1 MRLSPSIWAGEDEE
15 MSMDI
20 SRRRL
25 MEGAAAV
32 GMTAALAACAPEK
45 PAPRG
50 DVLGNLDAVG
60 VAEKIRNKE
69 FTPLEAVESAIA
81 RAEKI
86 QPQLNFMVTDM
97 FAHAREAAAKP
108 QTGMFAGVPTL
119 IKDLNDVTGFP
130 TKFGSRAFAGAPPAT
145 AQTPYTNS
153 IMASGVV
160 PIGKSTTPEFGF
172 TATTEPLL
180 TGATLNPW
188 NTKHSSGGSSGG
200 SAAAVAAGV
209 VPIAHASDGGGSI
222 RIPASCCGLVG
233 LKPSRGRHI
242 TDERDQG
249 PVPISV
255 NGCVSHSVRDTV
267 AWLYSTQ
274 RTGDDKVFEP
284 VGMIAGAS
292 ARKLRIG
299 VQIKTFLGKDPD
311 TEVAGEI
318 AKVAATLKQLGHDVR
333 EFKAPIDGAAFSD
346 AFTLYWAG
354 MALDIREQVK
364 AKAPGVAL
372 EELLEPLSLG
382 LADLAEKAGPA
393 GMARAVATLQRT
405 QRKYEGMFP
414 GIDVLLTPVLAKPP
428 ALIGEY
434 APTLPFEKFLTIQ
447 DYVAYTPLINA
458 VGAPAISL
466 PLGMSSTG
474 LPLGAHFA
482 AKGGDE
488 QTLIELAYQLEQAL
502 PWSGRKPGV
511 HA

>member
-1 MRLSPSIWAGEDEE
+1 MTDKSIGE
-15 MSMDI
+15 I

-32 GMTAALAACAPEK
+32 GVAALGACAEEK
-45 PAPRG
+45 VAPRG

-60 VAEKIRNKE
+60 VAEKIRNGE
-69 FTPLEAVESAIA
+69 FTALEAVESAIA
-81 RAEKI
+81 RAEKM

-108 QTGMFAGVPTL
+108 GKGMLSGVPTL
-119 IKDLNDVTGFP
+119 IKDLLDVKGFP
-130 TKFGSRAFAGAPPAT
+130 TKYGCRAFANAPAAT
-145 AQTPYTNS
+145 AQTGYADS
-153 IMASGVV
+153 LMAMGVL

-180 TGATLNPW
+180 TGPTKNPW
-188 NTKHSSGGSSGG
+188 NVAHSSGGSSGG
-200 SAAAVAAGV
+200 AAAAVAAGV

-233 LKPSRGRHI
+233 LKPSRNRHI
-242 TDERDQG
+242 QDERDQG

-255 NGCVSHSVRDTV
+255 NGCVSRSVRDSA
-267 AWLYSTQ
+267 AWLISTQ
-274 RTGDDKVFEP
+274 RYGADKAFNP
-284 VGMIAGAS
+284 VGMVAGAS
-292 ARKLRIG
+292 ARKLKIG
-299 VQIKTFLGKDPD
+299 VQIRTFLGKDPD
-311 TEVAGEI
+311 GEVAGET
-318 AKVAATLKQLGHDVR
+318 AKVAALLKELGHDVR
-333 EFKAPIDGAAFSD
+333 EFRVPIDGAAFSD

-364 AKAPGVAL
+364 KMAPGVAL
-372 EELLEPLSLG
+372 DTLLEPLSLG

-393 GMARAVATLQRT
+393 GMARAVAALQRT
-405 QRKYEGMFP
+405 QRQYEGIFP

-428 ALIGEY
+428 VPLGEF

-474 LPLGAHFA
+474 LPLGSHFA
-482 AKGGDE
+482 AKAGDE
-488 QTLIELAYQLEQAL
+488 QTLLELAYQLEQAR
-502 PWSGRKPGV
+502 PWHGQTPAV

>member
-1 MRLSPSIWAGEDEE
+1 

-25 MEGAAAV
+25 MEGAAAL
-32 GMTAALAACAPEK
+32 GLAGLAGCGEK
-45 PAPRG
+45 PEPPRG
-50 DVLGNLDAVG
+50 DVLGNFDAVG

-81 RAEKI
+81 RAEKL

-97 FAHAREAAAKP
+97 FAAAREAATKPAK
-108 QTGMFAGVPTL
+108 GMLSGVPTL
-119 IKDLNDVTGFP
+119 IKDLLDVKGFP
-130 TKFGSRAFAGAPPAT
+130 TKYGSRAFANAPAAT
-145 AQTPYTNS
+145 AQNGYADSLTA
-153 IMASGVV
+153 MGLV

-180 TGATLNPW
+180 GGATKNPW
-188 NTKHSSGGSSGG
+188 NVAYSSGGSSGG
-200 SAAAVAAGV
+200 AAAAVAAGV

-233 LKPSRGRHI
+233 LKPSRNRHVQ
-242 TDERDQG
+242 DERDQG

-255 NGCVSHSVRDTV
+255 NGCVSRTVRDTA

-274 RTGDDKVFEP
+274 RTGDDKAYEP

-292 ARKLRIG
+292 ARKLKIG

-311 TEVAGEI
+311 GEVAAET
-318 AKVAATLKQLGHDVR
+318 AKVAAKLKELGHDVR
-333 EFKAPIDGAAFSD
+333 EFRVPVDGAAFSD

-364 AKAPGVAL
+364 KMAPGVAL
-372 EELLEPLSLG
+372 DTLLEPLSLG
-382 LADLAEKAGPA
+382 LADLAEQAGPA
-393 GMARAVATLQRT
+393 GMAKAVATLQRT
-405 QRKYEGMFP
+405 QRQYEGIFP

-428 ALIGEY
+428 VPLGEF
-434 APTLPFEKFLTIQ
+434 APTLPMEKFLTIQ

-466 PLGMSSTG
+466 PLGMSQSG
-474 LPLGAHFA
+474 LPIGAHFC
-482 AKGGDE
+482 AKAGDE
-488 QTLIELAYQLEQAL
+488 QTLLELAYQLEQAM
-502 PWSGRKPGV
+502 PWQARKAGV

>member
-1 MRLSPSIWAGEDEE
+1 

-32 GMTAALAACAPEK
+32 GVLALGACGEEK

-50 DVLGNLDAVG
+50 DVLGNFDAVG

-69 FTPLEAVESAIA
+69 FTALEAVDSAIA
-81 RAEKI
+81 RAEKM

-108 QTGMFAGVPTL
+108 VKGMLAGVPTL
-119 IKDLNDVTGFP
+119 IKDLLDVKGFP
-130 TKFGSRAFAGAPPAT
+130 TKYGSRAFANAPPAA
-145 AQTPYTNS
+145 AQNGYADS
-153 IMASGVV
+153 LFAMGVV

-180 TGATLNPW
+180 TGQTKNPW
-188 NTKHSSGGSSGG
+188 NVAHSSGGSSGG
-200 SAAAVAAGV
+200 AAAAVAAGV

-233 LKPSRGRHI
+233 LKPSRNRHI
-242 TDERDQG
+242 QDERDQG

-255 NGCVSHSVRDTV
+255 NGCVSRTVRDTA
-267 AWLYSTQ
+267 AWLFSTQ
-274 RTGDDKVFEP
+274 RTGADKAFEP
-284 VGMIAGAS
+284 VGMVAGAS
-292 ARKLRIG
+292 ARKLKIG

-311 TEVAGEI
+311 GEVAAETER
-318 AKVAATLKQLGHDVR
+318 VAALLKELGHSVR
-333 EFKAPIDGAAFSD
+333 EFRVPVDGAAFSD

-364 AKAPGVAL
+364 KMAPGAAL
-372 EELLEPLSLG
+372 DTLLEPLSLG

-393 GMARAVATLQRT
+393 GMAKAVATLQRT
-405 QRKYEGMFP
+405 QRQYEGIFP

-428 ALIGEY
+428 VPLGEF
-434 APTLPFEKFLTIQ
+434 APTLPMEKFLTIQ

-474 LPLGAHFA
+474 LPLGSHFC
-482 AKGGDE
+482 AKAGDE
-488 QTLIELAYQLEQAL
+488 QTLLELAYQLEQAR
-502 PWSGRKPGV
+502 PWLGRKAGV